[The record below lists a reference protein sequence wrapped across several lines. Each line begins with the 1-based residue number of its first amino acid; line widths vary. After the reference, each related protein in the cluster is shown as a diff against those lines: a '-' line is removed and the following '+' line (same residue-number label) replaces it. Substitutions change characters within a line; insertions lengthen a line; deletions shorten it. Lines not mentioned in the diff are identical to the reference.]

1 VSEQRDKQEIGQLE
15 ELNAELT
22 RSLKRCRKLLS
33 DCRSRLAANSN
44 IPELL
49 NEPAEEAT
57 K

>member
-1 VSEQRDKQEIGQLE
+1 MSEQRDKQEIGQLE